1 MGRPPKDPSR
11 EATDVRILWA
21 AERVFAERGYAHA
34 RLADIAAEVGIR
46 RPSLLY
52 HFATKQ
58 ALYDAVVGHA
68 FERVGARLASA
79 LDRTDD
85 RPEAQLERIAGSMTG
100 FADGHPA
107 AVSIVL
113 RELVDPSE
121 VGGALIVDGLGA
133 IVDTLTAAVTE
144 AAPPGVP
151 SAAWAPP
158 VTPHAAR
165 SELSAPA
172 RRGGR
177 DALWGEG
184 DHTFVLARRL
194 LLTDD

>member
-100 FADGHPA
+100 FADDNPA

-151 SAAWAPP
+151 VRAAIMQLVA
-158 VTPHAAR
+158 
-165 SELSAPA
+165 SYLL
-172 RRGGR
+172 RRGGGAG